1 MNFESAFLLVIGHE
15 GGYVNNP
22 SDPGGETKYGISKRA
37 YPNVDIK
44 NLTINQAKEIYLR
57 DYWSKLQ
64 LDKLPDV
71 IRFDV
76 FDAAVNSG
84 ITTAAKLLQRA
95 CNVQD
100 DGIIGSRT
108 ISAANTMNP
117 QILDKRL
124 SGYRLLYICDI
135 KTFPTFG
142 KGWVRRVANNLIED

>member
-1 MNFESAFLLVIGHE
+1 MTFEKAVERVLAYE
-15 GGYVNNP
+15 GGWVQHEN
-22 SDPGGETKYGISKRA
+22 DPGGETKYGISKRA
-37 YPNVDIK
+37 YPDVDIK
-44 NLTINQAKEIYLR
+44 NLTIDQAKQIYLR
-57 DYWSKLQ
+57 DYWNKLQ
-64 LDKLPDV
+64 LDRLPDE
-71 IRFDV
+71 IRFDL

-84 ITTAAKLLQRA
+84 LTTAAKLLQRA

-108 ISAANTMNP
+108 VAAANSINP

-142 KGWVRRVANNLIED
+142 RGWVRRVANNLIED

>member
-1 MNFESAFLLVIGHE
+1 MNFDNAFKLVIESE
-15 GGYVNNP
+15 GGYVSDP
-22 SDPGGETKYGISKRA
+22 RDPGGETKYGISKRA

-44 NLTINQAKEIYLR
+44 NLTIDQAKQIYLR
-57 DYWSKLQ
+57 DYWNKLQ
-64 LDKLPDV
+64 LDRLPDV
-71 IRFDV
+71 IRFDL

-84 ITTAAKLLQRA
+84 LMTSAKLLQRA

-108 ISAANTMNP
+108 VDAANAMNP
-117 QILDKRL
+117 LILDKRL

-142 KGWVRRVANNLIED
+142 RGWVRRVANNLIED